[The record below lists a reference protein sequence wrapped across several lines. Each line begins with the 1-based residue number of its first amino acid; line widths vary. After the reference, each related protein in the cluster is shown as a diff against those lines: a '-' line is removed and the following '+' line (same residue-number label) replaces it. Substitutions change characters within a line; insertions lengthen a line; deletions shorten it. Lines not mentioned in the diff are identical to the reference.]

1 MLYCFRSLSY
11 SCDQCGLTADKV
23 RPLTAKSDETNEEIR
38 NLAAQLSMTAEKAK
52 TRSTNQTQSASGDQT
67 TEPAQVSLCTIVCT
81 VRAPRILSSLVVSR
95 EDINIH
101 VDFRLDLK

>member
-52 TRSTNQTQSASGDQT
+52 TRSTNQAQSASGDQT
-67 TEPAQVSLCTIVCT
+67 TEPAQVSLCTVVCS
-81 VRAPRILSSLVVSR
+81 VKSPIILSSLVVR
-95 EDINIH
+95 QVNINKH
-101 VDFRLDLK
+101 VDFRLDL